1 MKNTPVKTNK
11 KKTTPEILPPVRQL
25 FIEAWEML
33 KEGILNA
40 VFFMISYYAASFF
53 IFLFMMIIAVLLS
66 IPHFGAI
73 QNAFENPLIG
83 QNIFWILPSSYYWSL
98 GILTVV
104 MITLGTIVAYMYQA
118 GIILS
123 LGEAEEK
130 SSFGSIL
137 SRSLNLVPKI
147 FLLGLTMF
155 FLVFGGYMFFA
166 IPALIITVLMA
177 FSYHELIL
185 GKKGVMESI
194 NSSFYLVSKN
204 FGAVF
209 GRYALF
215 MLAYLIISMIPNIL
229 GAISDYLT
237 LLYSPVSFAVSI
249 FLPFFSIAFMIALY
263 KQVKAITPEKKAE
276 ELKTPVWAW
285 VVASFGWVF
294 FIMFMVAISAGV
306 KMMSDSGQ
314 FSEMFNEVSDEFVKE
329 MTAEFE
335 TDTSYDFSDTAEYD
349 FSE

>member
-147 FLLGLTMF
+147 FL
-155 FLVFGGYMFFA
+155 
-166 IPALIITVLMA
+166 
-177 FSYHELIL
+177 
-185 GKKGVMESI
+185 
-194 NSSFYLVSKN
+194 
-204 FGAVF
+204 
-209 GRYALF
+209 
-215 MLAYLIISMIPNIL
+215 
-229 GAISDYLT
+229 
-237 LLYSPVSFAVSI
+237 
-249 FLPFFSIAFMIALY
+249 PFFSIAFMIALY